1 MIYPQQRT
9 NKPTPNILQLR
20 PRVRAPSPRSPSFP
34 PPPLPL
40 FISAAPSSVVGPR
53 ARNQCLLRGDS
64 VTDVKRG
71 DGWRVV
77 PFASRLSH
85 VLFDSLRDLSDQC
98 GGRGEEGKGERSGS
112 FLRRSLDQVVGWISV
127 WVIIYSC
134 VRIGFGIQGSW
145 LMIKGT
151 EWRGGYLLLIAWN
164 YFEINVLIF
173 WINKVLILTL
183 FLVEIIYG

>member
-9 NKPTPNILQLR
+9 NKPTPDILQLR

-112 FLRRSLDQVVGWISV
+112 FLRRSLDQVVG
-127 WVIIYSC
+127 
-134 VRIGFGIQGSW
+134 
-145 LMIKGT
+145 
-151 EWRGGYLLLIAWN
+151 
-164 YFEINVLIF
+164 
-173 WINKVLILTL
+173 
-183 FLVEIIYG
+183 